1 MARKKKT
8 ELVKVA
14 QRLKDDH
21 RQASMKIWLTR
32 VHMDKDLTQKMVE
45 KYGSEYAYTIM
56 LRAMIEPTNLMKDMG
71 KTFKNS
77 KMAIQYFLE
86 NEISVQNI
94 AKVIGKKVNEVET
107 TMAEI
112 KHNPPAVEQE
122 QDLNIKKAEIVTKG
136 KEQKFN
142 TSVNAQANAKEKLIR
157 EAALKR
163 PQELARGEIVD
174 TFKVPPM
181 KKPNIKITTKKQ
193 QSQQGTDEAQISYTI
208 KDLAKQNTIE
218 KKPNT
223 PINKNTQLTAKAQD
237 DYERIR
243 KETHEKQE
251 REKAFDKKADAVKQK
266 PKPKTANNSK
276 QSRLEK
282 LRSVDHL
289 TYQVIARQEGII
301 SSVSPDP
308 GDNVPSI
315 AFGNRENPKG
325 QPVKAG
331 DKIKD
336 AKELK
341 SYYNHHMEKYV
352 YPVMVKNF
360 HVENMTPEQIVA
372 VSDMIYNM
380 GPGKW
385 NTAYKELVKELNAY
399 FDDNNNTKALVAAQ
413 AKVRK
418 YVFSKNGE
426 IKVLHVRRDMECR
439 LLAGRISLTDP
450 KNKHYIDIKKTSM
463 DSLNN
468 IVKGGITNYRN
479 VGKISDDLYVQKVTS
494 KKGANLDS
502 YVKYMFAP
510 SNKQTVIAANSQEKG
525 KARS

>member
-1 MARKKKT
+1 MSKNKKT

-56 LRAMIEPTNLMKDMG
+56 LRAMIEPANLMKDMR
-71 KTFKNS
+71 KKFQNS
-77 KMAIQYFLE
+77 KSAIQYFLE
-86 NEISVQNI
+86 NEISTQNI
-94 AKVIGKKVNEVET
+94 AKVVGKKVNEVET
-107 TMAEI
+107 TMA
-112 KHNPPAVEQE
+112 KLKQNPPAMEPEQN
-122 QDLNIKKAEIVTKG
+122 LNVKKAELITQE

-142 TSVNAQANAKEKLIR
+142 TTVNAQTNEKENINRKVVFQKPQDLAKV
-157 EAALKR
+157 
-163 PQELARGEIVD
+163 EIVD
-174 TFKVPPM
+174 TLKVPPM
-181 KKPNIKITTKKQ
+181 KKPNIKITTEKQ
-193 QSQQGTDEAQISYTI
+193 QLQQGTDDAQISYTI
-208 KDLAKQNTIE
+208 KDLAKSDTIE
-218 KKPNT
+218 KKPTT
-223 PINKNTQLTAKAQD
+223 PTNKNTQLTAKAQN

-243 KETHEKQE
+243 KEAREKQE
-251 REKAFDKKADAVKQK
+251 REQAFAKKADTAKQQ
-266 PKPKTANNSK
+266 PKPQKNNNTK

-282 LRSVDHL
+282 LRSVDDL

-315 AFGNRENPKG
+315 AFGNRENPQG
-325 QPVKAG
+325 RPVKAG

-341 SYYNHHMEKYV
+341 SYYSHHMEKYV

-360 HVENMTPEQIVA
+360 HVENMTPEQIAA

-385 NTAYKELVKELNAY
+385 DTTYKDLVKELNAY
-399 FDDNNNTKALVAAQ
+399 FDDNSNTKALAAAQ
-413 AKVRK
+413 AKIKR

-450 KNKHYIDIKKTSM
+450 KNKHYIDIKKISM
-463 DSLNN
+463 GALNN
-468 IVKGGITNYRN
+468 IVKGNLTNYRN

-494 KKGANLDS
+494 MKGASLDS

-510 SNKQTVIAANSQEKG
+510 NKTVIAANNQKKG
-525 KARS
+525 NARS